1 MEAAAAAPPA
11 AAGESGYK
19 GWRAIPIQH
28 QELDPSF
35 QVVPQSSV
43 ASYLGESGASQ
54 PERRGAAPQPRTL
67 DGDMLLDACNENFPG
82 DVYSATLSGRGIDAI
97 ATEDAP
103 FFLSLSRLDL
113 SDNRCAR
120 PPPARPASPPRA
132 LSPSRARARVPFDQ
146 LAAFPALRDVT
157 LQCNGLRHL
166 AYPGGFAVLEVR
178 SARAPPALRA
188 PPRGADPPARRA
200 QVLDL
205 SVNAIGAEGIG
216 ALSQLPCLKELDI
229 SRCASALPRP
239 LQPPGPA
246 RAHARRRHR
255 GVAQQR
261 PDDAAAHGERVRQAH
276 QARGLG

>member
-1 MEAAAAAPPA
+1 MEAAAAPPPA
-11 AAGESGYK
+11 AAGESGGYK

-120 PPPARPASPPRA
+120 PPPARPASP
-132 LSPSRARARVPFDQ
+132 ARTPKPVAVARQ
-146 LAAFPALRDVT
+146 
-157 LQCNGLRHL
+157 G
-166 AYPGGFAVLEVR
+166 AVR
-178 SARAPPALRA
+178 
-188 PPRGADPPARRA
+188 PARR
-200 QVLDL
+200 L
-205 SVNAIGAEGIG
+205 
-216 ALSQLPCLKELDI
+216 
-229 SRCASALPRP
+229 
-239 LQPPGPA
+239 PGPA
-246 RAHARRRHR
+246 RRNAA
-255 GVAQQR
+255 VQR
-261 PDDAAAHGERVRQAH
+261 PAAPRLPRRVCRAGGAPRPRRARHPAALTRPRAAHRCWTCRSTRSAPRAS
-276 QARGLG
+276 ARCRSCRA